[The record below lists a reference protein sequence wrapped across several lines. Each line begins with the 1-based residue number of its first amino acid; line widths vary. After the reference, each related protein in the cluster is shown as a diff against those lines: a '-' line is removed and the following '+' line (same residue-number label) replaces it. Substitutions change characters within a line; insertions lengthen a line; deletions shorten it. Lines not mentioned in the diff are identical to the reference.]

1 MEDALDALPV
11 ETLRALADALEGGR
25 LPPPYPL
32 LSIRSV
38 VGAAVAPKVCASLRM
53 AQGRG
58 LSPAAIAWALR
69 LLARERTATRHAR
82 DDIELVWT
90 GPEVALSTDRDT
102 VLVVRELFEAAT
114 QSVMIA
120 GYKIYRVPEVF
131 GPLATRMKVLPSLSV
146 RMFLHVDPAPG
157 GGEDAAL
164 RIFAEQFRR
173 SWPSGHRLPEVFYY
187 PATTRKNNIGRSE
200 AALHAKCV
208 VVDTEQMFVSSAN
221 FSEAAQTRNI
231 EVGVRLRD
239 AVRAQLLRKHFE
251 DLVTRGVLHKVPTLG

>member
-1 MEDALDALPV
+1 MEDAFDALSV
-11 ETLRALADALEGGR
+11 ETLRALADAFESGR
-25 LPPPYPL
+25 LVPPYPL

-38 VGAAVAPKVCASLRM
+38 VGVALASKVHAALVTVH
-53 AQGRG
+53 GRG

-131 GPLATRMKVLPSLSV
+131 GPLATRMGAMPSLSV
-146 RMFLHVDPAPG
+146 RMFLHVDPAPE
-157 GGEDAAL
+157 GGEAEAL
-164 RIFAEQFRR
+164 RTFAEQFRR
-173 SWPSGHRLPEVFYY
+173 NWPPGHRLPEVFYY
-187 PATTRKNNIGRSE
+187 PATTRRNNSGRPE

-208 VVDTEQMFVSSAN
+208 VVDSEQMFITSAN

-251 DLVTRGVLHKVPTLG
+251 DLVTRGVLLKVPTLG